1 MCLNFCLPSPLY
13 YFQNMLELLALIV
26 FICCLQK
33 SKSKIMYRDTSDT
46 IATIASSS
54 NASNSAKSQTT
65 ATAPTANFQGLK
77 ASIPPLKQKTGI
89 VKSKV
94 PPPVPPRG
102 SPRDRRDTG
111 GSQKITAS
119 AHGTP
124 SISGSLNYLN
134 DKFFDYV
141 RPNPNNSCKLTPI
154 KLHSKSPMHRLS
166 VSPQPI
172 FGDRR
177 SPTCVRDWLEV
188 NDFNASNYD
197 PSVLECK
204 ESPPVESMTN
214 KSRKP
219 LPIKTSHLQR
229 ENSFRAS
236 NNSGSSVQLMIKNY
250 SKNLNPKFR
259 GIQRNAIRDISS
271 VHGLDINC
279 GSKIIDEQ
287 FVPNGHV
294 RNMKSRLESLRIE

>member
-1 MCLNFCLPSPLY
+1 M
-13 YFQNMLELLALIV
+13 V
-26 FICCLQK
+26 FICCLK
-33 SKSKIMYRDTSDT
+33 WIEHRVFDSHREHSDT
-46 IATIASSS
+46 IATVASSS
-54 NASNSAKSQTT
+54 NVSIPAKSQATAVPT
-65 ATAPTANFQGLK
+65 ATFQGLRS
-77 ASIPPLKQKTGI
+77 SIPPLKQKTGI

-154 KLHSKSPMHRLS
+154 KLHSKSPTQNRS

-188 NDFNASNYD
+188 NDFSASNYD
-197 PSVLECK
+197 QRIFEFAEPCVVEC
-204 ESPPVESMTN
+204 MT
-214 KSRKP
+214 SRP
-219 LPIKTSHLQR
+219 RRPIPIKTSVLQR

-236 NNSGSSVQLMIKNY
+236 NNSGSSVRLMVKNY
-250 SKNLNPKFR
+250 SKTINSKYMSV
-259 GIQRNAIRDISS
+259 QRNTIRDINSI
-271 VHGLDINC
+271 HGLDC
-279 GSKIIDEQ
+279 SSKIIDEQ
-287 FVPNGHV
+287 FIPNGHV
-294 RNMKSRLESLRIE
+294 KTMKSLLECHKVD

>member
-1 MCLNFCLPSPLY
+1 MFDLYHLNP
-13 YFQNMLELLALIV
+13 
-26 FICCLQK
+26 
-33 SKSKIMYRDTSDT
+33 DT
-46 IATIASSS
+46 IATVASSS
-54 NASNSAKSQTT
+54 NVSIPAKSQATAVPT
-65 ATAPTANFQGLK
+65 ATFQGLK
-77 ASIPPLKQKTGI
+77 SSIPPLKQKTGI

-154 KLHSKSPMHRLS
+154 KLHMKSPTQNGS
-166 VSPQPI
+166 ISPQPI

-188 NDFNASNYD
+188 NDFSASNYD
-197 PSVLECK
+197 QSIFEFAEPRV
-204 ESPPVESMTN
+204 VEYTTSRA
-214 KSRKP
+214 RKP
-219 LPIKTSHLQR
+219 ISIKTSILQR

-236 NNSGSSVQLMIKNY
+236 SNSGSSVRLMVKNY
-250 SKNLNPKFR
+250 SKSINNKCV
-259 GIQRNAIRDISS
+259 QRNTIRDITAI
-271 VHGLDINC
+271 HGLDVNC
-279 GSKIIDEQ
+279 RSKFIDEQ
-287 FVPNGHV
+287 FAPNGHV
-294 RNMKSRLESLRIE
+294 KTMKSLLECHKIN

>member
-1 MCLNFCLPSPLY
+1 M
-13 YFQNMLELLALIV
+13 
-26 FICCLQK
+26 
-33 SKSKIMYRDTSDT
+33 
-46 IATIASSS
+46 
-54 NASNSAKSQTT
+54 
-65 ATAPTANFQGLK
+65 
-77 ASIPPLKQKTGI
+77 
-89 VKSKV
+89 
-94 PPPVPPRG
+94 PPRG

-154 KLHSKSPMHRLS
+154 KLHSKPSSRRSSL
-166 VSPQPI
+166 SPQPI

-188 NDFNASNYD
+188 NDFGASNYD
-197 PSVLECK
+197 QSILE
-204 ESPPVESMTN
+204 STQSHPVECISH
-214 KSRKP
+214 KVRKP
-219 LPIKTSHLQR
+219 IPIKTSILQR

-236 NNSGSSVQLMIKNY
+236 NNSGSSVRLMVKNY
-250 SKNLNPKFR
+250 SKNINSKYMCV
-259 GIQRNAIRDISS
+259 QRNTIRDINT

-279 GSKIIDEQ
+279 GNKIIDER

-294 RNMKSRLESLRIE
+294 KIMKNLLECPKFD